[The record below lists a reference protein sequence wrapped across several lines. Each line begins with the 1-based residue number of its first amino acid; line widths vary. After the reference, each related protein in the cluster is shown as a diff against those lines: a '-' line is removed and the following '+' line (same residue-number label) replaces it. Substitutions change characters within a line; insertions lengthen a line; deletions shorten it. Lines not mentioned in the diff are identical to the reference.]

1 MRKFCGKRNSYKFT
15 NMTRVDVNGDC
26 PEGSFVCNE
35 KAEIDNRYCVTDLNN
50 CPINGLQ
57 IIDLS

>member
-1 MRKFCGKRNSYKFT
+1 
-15 NMTRVDVNGDC
+15 MTRVDVNGDC